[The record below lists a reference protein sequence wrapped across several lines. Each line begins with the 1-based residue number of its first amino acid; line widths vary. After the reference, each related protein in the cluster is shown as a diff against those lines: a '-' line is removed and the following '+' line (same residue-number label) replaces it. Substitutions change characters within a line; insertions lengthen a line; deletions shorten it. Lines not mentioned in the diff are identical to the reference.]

1 MSKAI
6 LNEED
11 TVFDKDIQKS
21 DHFAFGFI
29 TDSIWDI
36 LNFSFCW

>member
-1 MSKAI
+1 MSNAV
-6 LNEED
+6 D

-29 TDSIWDI
+29 IDSIWGI
-36 LNFSFCW
+36 LNFSFFW